1 MSEKRSL
8 PTIQELKNADL
19 SVVSSKQNELN
30 LLLNQNP
37 DNKWVKMHPMA
48 KGVKYMPI
56 ERIEWLLTSIFQC
69 WKVEIKSTIL
79 IANSIVVSIRLH
91 YQSVLDGSW
100 NWQDGIGAMPLQT
113 EKGAS
118 ATDFSA
124 VKNDAVMK
132 AAPAAESYAVK
143 DAAEKLG
150 KIFGKDLNRAD
161 QIGYSEMRDRFQAS
175 IESIKY
181 AEGLIET
188 SIYND
193 EEKHGLMQELCDIT
207 EAEIDRM
214 IQSLKMNQKDRISS
228 GEGYNQTDIKNK
240 LKKEV

>member
-1 MSEKRSL
+1 MSEKRNL

-37 DNKWVKMHPMA
+37 DNKWVKIHPMA

-181 AEGLIET
+181 AECLIET

-240 LKKEV
+240 LKSEI